1 MAAYKSVGYGSTGT
15 DVSALQE
22 KLNEKGY
29 SLEVDGIFG
38 DKTKAA
44 VVDYQKK
51 NALQVD
57 GIAGEETWGSLTKSV
72 QAVTQAPAVQPV
84 ETKTEQ
90 TPDYSKW
97 QYEGAADKAYQ
108 DAVKKLQEVQG
119 QVPQYSA
126 SYDEQM
132 NQLFEKIMNREKFSY
147 DANSDPMYQQYREQ
161 YMQQGQQAMQDTM
174 GQAAALTGGYGSS
187 YSQNAGQQAYNAY
200 LQRLNEVMPELQ
212 QQAADRYAEEGA
224 AMYDQYAMLGDLAD
238 TEYQRYQ
245 DAMSRYWQDVELQ
258 KDLADDA
265 YERGYNNWWNAV
277 QMQQAEDE
285 LAYQKYRD
293 QVADEQWQ
301 KEFDEAQRQYNESL
315 AAKSSGGS
323 GGSSG
328 TEAAAAVQGPEISG
342 EQKESAQG
350 SGTTSFTNVKRTIA
364 TTFGTGSH
372 QKAIDQIYAA
382 WDKLS
387 TNQKAELKA
396 LAKAYGYEIE
406 EDYE

>member
-1 MAAYKSVGYGSTGT
+1 MDAYKSVGYGSTGG
-15 DVSALQE
+15 DVSELQK

-29 SLEVDGIFG
+29 SLAVDGIFG
-38 DKTKAA
+38 DNTKAA

-57 GIAGEETWGSLTKSV
+57 GIVGDETWGSLTKPV
-72 QAVTQAPAVQPV
+72 QTVAQTQPQTVQPV

-147 DANSDPMYQQYREQ
+147 DVTSDPMYQQYREQ

-187 YSQNAGQQAYNAY
+187 YGQNAGQQAYNAY
-200 LQRLNEVMPELQ
+200 LQRLNEVVPELQ

-245 DAMSRYWQDVELQ
+245 DAVSRYWQDVELQ
-258 KDLADDA
+258 KELADDA

-301 KEFDEAQRQYNESL
+301 KEFDEARRQHNESL
-315 AAKSSGGS
+315 AAKSS
-323 GGSSG
+323 
-328 TEAAAAVQGPEISG
+328 AAAGELETAAVQGPEIST
-342 EQKESAQG
+342 EPKESGTG

-372 QKAIDQIYAA
+372 QKAINQIYAA
-382 WDKLS
+382 WNKLS
-387 TNQKAELKA
+387 ANQKEELKT